1 MKTSGLI
8 LRALLLITLSNLLFI
23 PPARVEKAIVH
34 GILFYLPSCQNC
46 QKVINDP
53 QTQNDPPIFILK
65 FLQDPIANSI
75 AIIVLVVMIISV
87 IFSGYRF
94 INPRSSPNI
103 KISGWSISILCILG
117 LGVAGYLTYVE
128 ITQSKAICG
137 PIGNCNSVQQSP
149 YAKLFGVLPVGVLG
163 MIGYLGIIIVWITWW
178 FGSKNLKN
186 ITSQVMWGMALLGTL
201 FSIYLTFLEPFII
214 GATCAW
220 CITSAILITVILVI
234 TTFFTD
240 QSALE

>member
-1 MKTSGLI
+1 MKTSGLR
-8 LRALLLITLSNLLFI
+8 LRALLLITLANFLFI
-23 PPARVEKAIVH
+23 SPTWVEKVIVH
-34 GILFYLPSCQNC
+34 
-46 QKVINDP
+46 DP
-53 QTQNDPPIFILK
+53 LTQNDPPIFILR

-75 AIIVLVVMIISV
+75 AIIVLIVMIISV
-87 IFSGYRF
+87 IYSGYRY
-94 INPRSSPNI
+94 INPRSTPNV
-103 KISGWSISILCILG
+103 KIPGWSIPILCTFG

-163 MIGYLGIIIVWITWW
+163 LIGYLGIIIVWITWW
-178 FGSKNLKN
+178 FGSNNLKN

-220 CITSAILITVILVI
+220 CITSAILITLILVI
-234 TTFFTD
+234 TTFFTTP
-240 QSALE
+240 SALE